1 MKYNENR
8 YEVGQ
13 TYEFKIGDKV
23 KITSRK
29 HPHWDCF
36 ELNDVCIVSEC
47 AHVIFPK
54 GTCIKIKRI
63 SDNHIQCVYLDDIE
77 LFNQNTVTKSTK
89 FKINDY
95 YIHKNDRTI
104 WQVKE
109 IYNNTSILL
118 IENDN
123 YYTATL
129 NELNENYKRL
139 PNPGERIKYE
149 SFPYDIS
156 IVKEVKDYNIFC
168 DNPNYNWNSKYKSRN
183 SSDGLAWEII
193 EEEKDKEIKEI
204 KVGQIWEN
212 MSGSKDKMEIIK
224 INNISDIEIEWE
236 KHVIGSIYGWTAEE
250 ICRRFTFISDGKIK
264 NNVSKIIKEEKK
276 YFAYNIGDMFMAPNG
291 HTIYTLENIDYVLD
305 MVTAS
310 FITDFGRKALKIN
323 IPLTEFVLCKQIAKN
338 NKINIVDPAIK
349 EVDINPYIK
358 IGDEFENIM
367 ACAGTQKGE
376 VIKVNKTDNNFIY
389 YGNQHT
395 WHKSWFP
402 PISNEHFKKLEPK
415 QDSNNFKVGDEVEV
429 ITPDVPTLIGLRT
442 RIAKINSSSYIS
454 IEYSKGWADLDI
466 GDKRY
471 YYVRPT
477 SLKKIECDKINPSYS
492 SPKNINKFEVGDIVS
507 TKDYKV
513 GTITTKIYDADTNKS
528 TYGITFHE
536 SLPRMICK
544 ENEIEL
550 YESNPLLLTLNKELN
565 KELKSEVDL
574 YNRSLGKLEKDNS
587 HHSIIFIPK
596 LFDNGY
602 KSTASNKLFD
612 VKIK

>member
-47 AHVIFPK
+47 VHVIFPK

-224 INNISDIEIEWE
+224 IN
-236 KHVIGSIYGWTAEE
+236 
-250 ICRRFTFISDGKIK
+250 
-264 NNVSKIIKEEKK
+264 
-276 YFAYNIGDMFMAPNG
+276 
-291 HTIYTLENIDYVLD
+291 
-305 MVTAS
+305 
-310 FITDFGRKALKIN
+310 
-323 IPLTEFVLCKQIAKN
+323 
-338 NKINIVDPAIK
+338 
-349 EVDINPYIK
+349 PYIK

-402 PISNEHFKKLEPK
+402 PISNEHFKKLESK